1 MSSYRK
7 VVWNE
12 GMLLTPHHFQ
22 QWDNYHEELLNTRLS
37 SLLPYEWG
45 VLDLQLNHEA
55 VANGFCEVVR
65 CRAVMPDGLV
75 VNIPQ
80 SDAAPEPR
88 PLRDFFGAG
97 VENLGLYLAVP
108 SKLAGKANFQANGG
122 ARAASERYWQEAGV
136 VLDETT
142 GQNEQQIAF
151 ARSNLRL
158 LFEGEGKGEDKSED
172 KGKGLSGYNSIKVAE
187 IVRTATG
194 QVAYSE
200 HYIPPALNVAASPWL
215 VGVLRQALEILIAK
229 GNSLSE
235 QRRQRTTSLAD
246 FTTSEI
252 AVFWLLHTVNASIPI
267 IAHLHRTELV
277 HPERLYTELAGLV
290 GRLMTFSTE
299 RQPQSIVHYQ
309 HEDLYATFSQ
319 LSIELRALLE
329 TVIPTRCV
337 QIPLESTRESVYVGR
352 VTDERLLESAEFYLG
367 VHAKVPEGQLIE
379 RVPRI
384 IKIASRDVIDG
395 VIGSGLPGVVL
406 AHSSPPPAP
415 IPTRVGFH
423 YFNLGKNGIFWE
435 AVRSSKSVAVYV
447 PQELAEQ
454 KLELYAVKP

>member
-1 MSSYRK
+1 MSPYRK

-22 QWDNYHEELLNTRLS
+22 QWDNYHEEVLNSRLAALS
-37 SLLPYEWG
+37 PYAWG

-55 VANGFCEVVR
+55 VANGFCEVLR

-75 VNIPQ
+75 VNVPQ
-80 SDAAPEPR
+80 SDVAPDPR

-97 VENLGLYLAVP
+97 TESLDVYLAVP
-108 SKLAGKANFQANGG
+108 SKRAGAANYQANGG
-122 ARAASERYWQEAGV
+122 DRSASVRYWQDAALV
-136 VLDETT
+136 PDETT
-142 GQNEQQIAF
+142 GQNEQQVAF

-158 LFEGEGKGEDKSED
+158 MFAGEARD
-172 KGKGLSGYNSIKVAE
+172 GYNSVKVAE
-187 IVRTATG
+187 VTRTATG
-194 QVAYSE
+194 QLAYSE
-200 HYIPPALNVAASPWL
+200 HYVPPALNVASSPWL
-215 VGVLRQALEILIAK
+215 AGVLRQAVDILIAK

-252 AVFWLLHTVNASIPI
+252 AIFWLLHTVNASIPVL
-267 IAHLHRTELV
+267 AHLHRTGLV
-277 HPERLYTELAGLV
+277 HPERLYTELAGLC

-299 RQPQSIVHYQ
+299 RRPQGIVHYQ

-319 LSIELRALLE
+319 LSLELRALLE

-352 VTDERLLESAEFYLG
+352 VTDERLLETAEFYLG
-367 VHAKVPEGQLIE
+367 VNAKVPDVQLIE

-384 IKIASRDVIDG
+384 VKIASRDVIDG

-406 AHSSPPPAP
+406 AHSSPPPSP

-423 YFNLGKNGIFWE
+423 YFNLGKEGIFWD
-435 AVRSSKSVAVYV
+435 AVRNSKSVAVYV
-447 PQELAEQ
+447 PQELPEQ